1 MNIVY
6 QSSSVAKPR
15 VPLAVVLVLACGAQL
30 MVILDGLVVNVALPQ
45 IRIDLGMSPSALQWV
60 VNGYL
65 VTFGGLLLLAARAAD
80 FIGHRRVFLA
90 GIAVFT
96 LASLA
101 GGLAHDP
108 TVLIAARLAQG
119 VGAAALAPISLSLLT
134 ATHTGDRRARALAIW
149 SATSSSAGALGLV
162 LGGVITGALGW
173 RWVLLINVPIGVLLW
188 FLATATLAPAQVRAR
203 WALDEPGA
211 VTVTLGVGV
220 LTYGI
225 SQAGVHG
232 WASAYV
238 VVPLGAAVAL
248 LGLFVLVER
257 RSSNP
262 LVPLSILRRRNIV
275 VANTVIAGLG
285 AIMTATMYFLSLY
298 LQQVLGQS
306 PLRTGLA
313 LVPMSIVL
321 TLGAL
326 ASRSL
331 LAAFGVR
338 RLIAGRGLLMAA
350 GLVWLAT
357 ITAHSG
363 YVLHILG
370 PTLVWAA
377 GASIVIM
384 PCVALA
390 TTGIDAE
397 HAGLAS
403 GLVNTAR
410 GTGGAV
416 GLAILATTAA
426 TVTAHS
432 NAADSLERLVQGY
445 SAAIVAAAIIATL
458 VSVLA
463 VAARAAEANSTEA
476 DKATRGDR

>member
-1 MNIVY
+1 M
-6 QSSSVAKPR
+6 
-15 VPLAVVLVLACGAQL
+15 LVLACGAQL
-30 MVILDGLVVNVALPQ
+30 MVVLDGLVVNVALPQ
-45 IRIDLGMSPSALQWV
+45 IRLDLGMSPSALQWV

-65 VTFGGLLLLAARAAD
+65 VTFGGMLLLAARAAD
-80 FIGHRRVFLA
+80 FIGHRRVFLT

-96 LASLA
+96 LASLV

-108 TVLIAARLAQG
+108 TALIVARLVQG
-119 VGAAALAPISLSLLT
+119 LGAAALAPSSLSLLT
-134 ATHTGDRRARALAIW
+134 ATHTGEHRARALAIW

-162 LGGVITGALGW
+162 AGGVITGALGW
-173 RWVLLINVPIGVLLW
+173 RWVLLINVPIGLLLW
-188 FLATATLAPAQVRAR
+188 ILATATLATEQVRAR
-203 WALDEPGA
+203 WALDMPGA
-211 VTVTLGVGV
+211 VTVTLGVGA

-225 SQAGVHG
+225 SQAGAHG
-232 WASAYV
+232 WASTYV
-238 VVPLGAAVAL
+238 VVPLVAAVTL

-257 RSSNP
+257 RSSKP

-298 LQQVLGQS
+298 LQQVLEQS

-326 ASRSL
+326 ASKTL
-331 LAAFGVR
+331 LSKFGVR
-338 RLIAGRGLLMAA
+338 RLLAAGGLLMAA
-350 GLVWLAT
+350 GLFWLAT
-357 ITAHSG
+357 ISTHSG

-384 PCVALA
+384 PAVSLA
-390 TTGIDAE
+390 TTDVDAQ

-410 GTGGAV
+410 ATGGAV
-416 GLAILATTAA
+416 GLAVLATAA
-426 TVTAHS
+426 AVVTAHS
-432 NAADSLERLVQGY
+432 SASDSSERLVQGY
-445 SAAIVAAAIIATL
+445 SVAIMVTAIIAAL
-458 VSVLA
+458 VAVLA
-463 VAARAAEANSTEA
+463 VAARAADTNSTEVE
-476 DKATRGDR
+476 KTTKGDL

>member
-1 MNIVY
+1 MT
-6 QSSSVAKPR
+6 
-15 VPLAVVLVLACGAQL
+15 VVLVLACGAQL
-30 MVILDGLVVNVALPQ
+30 MVVLDGLVVNVALPE
-45 IRIDLGMSPSALQWV
+45 IRVDLGMSPSALQWV

-119 VGAAALAPISLSLLT
+119 IGAAALAPSSLSLLT
-134 ATHTGDRRARALAIW
+134 ATHTGNQRARALAIW

-173 RWVLLINVPIGVLLW
+173 RWVLLINVPIGAALW
-188 FLATATLAPAQVRAR
+188 IVATATLAPAQVRKR
-203 WALDEPGA
+203 WALDLPGA
-211 VTVTLGVGV
+211 TTVTLGIGA

-225 SQAGVHG
+225 SQAGAHG
-232 WASAYV
+232 WASTNV
-238 VVPLGAAVAL
+238 VVPLVAATAL
-248 LGLFVLVER
+248 LGLSILVER
-257 RSSNP
+257 RSPEP
-262 LVPLSILRRRNIV
+262 LVPSSILRRRNIV

-298 LQQVLGQS
+298 LQQVLGNS
-306 PLRTGLA
+306 PLETGLA
-313 LVPMSIVL
+313 LVPMSVVL

-326 ASRSL
+326 ASKSL
-331 LAAFGVR
+331 LSKFGVR
-338 RLIAGRGLLMAA
+338 RLIAAGGLLMAA
-350 GLVWLAT
+350 GLWLAT
-357 ITAHSG
+357 ITTHSG

-384 PCVALA
+384 PCIALA

-403 GLVNTAR
+403 GLINTAR

-416 GLAILATTAA
+416 GLAVLASTAGA
-426 TVTAHS
+426 VTAHS
-432 NAADSLERLVQGY
+432 SASASLERLVQGY
-445 SAAIVAAAIIATL
+445 SVAIMVAAIIAAL
-458 VSVLA
+458 VAVLA
-463 VAARAAEANSTEA
+463 AAARVADANSTETEQ
-476 DKATRGDR
+476 ATQGDR